1 MSDKTYEMIGADGEQ
16 YGPFTI
22 QQLQDNLSHGRANA
36 QTQIRETGTEAWQPL
51 GQLQGSQS
59 IENFAEYREA
69 ILAGNRRLDV
79 GLAFSQG
86 GELFRSHMGIL
97 IGSFLLFMLLII
109 VTASVPIV
117 GLCVQ
122 ITFQG
127 PLMGGFFILILNL
140 IRTGSA
146 SIGDLFKGFESFG
159 GLFLI
164 TLVQS
169 LIILLVM
176 LPGIALMIGG
186 FVTEVDFRALDWQNE
201 EAVLKA
207 LGAGLLNS
215 LTILGFLSM
224 ILLSIISYV
233 LIFFPLPLLADK
245 KLGFDEAFGLG
256 FQVSK
261 RNFFPILILFIIGSL
276 VIGISSI
283 PCGLGLIFAGPWF
296 YAVLAQAY
304 EQLFSLSTVA
314 PQSEE

>member
-1 MSDKTYEMIGADGEQ
+1 MSDKTYEMIGADGKK

-117 GLCVQ
+117 GSCVQ

-169 LIILLVM
+169 LIMLLVM

-207 LGAGLLNS
+207 LGAGLLNP

>member
-1 MSDKTYEMIGADGEQ
+1 
-16 YGPFTI
+16 
-22 QQLQDNLSHGRANA
+22 
-36 QTQIRETGTEAWQPL
+36 
-51 GQLQGSQS
+51 
-59 IENFAEYREA
+59 
-69 ILAGNRRLDV
+69 
-79 GLAFSQG
+79 
-86 GELFRSHMGIL
+86 
-97 IGSFLLFMLLII
+97 
-109 VTASVPIV
+109 
-117 GLCVQ
+117 
-122 ITFQG
+122 
-127 PLMGGFFILILNL
+127 
-140 IRTGSA
+140 
-146 SIGDLFKGFESFG
+146 
-159 GLFLI
+159 
-164 TLVQS
+164 
-169 LIILLVM
+169 
-176 LPGIALMIGG
+176 MIGG

-207 LGAGLLNS
+207 LGAGLLNP

>member
-1 MSDKTYEMIGADGEQ
+1 MSDKTYEMIGADGKK

-51 GQLQGSQS
+51 GQLLGSQS
-59 IENFAEYREA
+59 IENFADYREA

-79 GLAFSQG
+79 GLALSQG

-117 GLCVQ
+117 GSCVQ

-164 TLVQS
+164 TLGQS
-169 LIILLVM
+169 LIMLLVM

-207 LGAGLLNS
+207 LGAGLLNP

-233 LIFFPLPLLADK
+233 LIFFPLPLLADR
-245 KLGFDEAFGLG
+245 KLDFSEAFGLG

-261 RNFFPILILFIIGSL
+261 QNFFPILKLIIIGSL
-276 VIGISSI
+276 VIGISLI

>member
-1 MSDKTYEMIGADGEQ
+1 
-16 YGPFTI
+16 
-22 QQLQDNLSHGRANA
+22 
-36 QTQIRETGTEAWQPL
+36 
-51 GQLQGSQS
+51 
-59 IENFAEYREA
+59 
-69 ILAGNRRLDV
+69 
-79 GLAFSQG
+79 
-86 GELFRSHMGIL
+86 
-97 IGSFLLFMLLII
+97 
-109 VTASVPIV
+109 
-117 GLCVQ
+117 
-122 ITFQG
+122 
-127 PLMGGFFILILNL
+127 
-140 IRTGSA
+140 
-146 SIGDLFKGFESFG
+146 
-159 GLFLI
+159 
-164 TLVQS
+164 
-169 LIILLVM
+169 
-176 LPGIALMIGG
+176 MIGG

-207 LGAGLLNS
+207 LGAGLLNP

-261 RNFFPILILFIIGSL
+261 QNFFPILKLIIIGSL
-276 VIGISSI
+276 VIGISLI

>member
-1 MSDKTYEMIGADGEQ
+1 MSDKTYEMIGADGKK

-169 LIILLVM
+169 LIMLLVT

-207 LGAGLLNS
+207 LGAGLLNP

-233 LIFFPLPLLADK
+233 LIFFPLPLLADR
-245 KLGFDEAFGLG
+245 KLDFSEAFGLG

-261 RNFFPILILFIIGSL
+261 QNFFPILKLIIIGSL
-276 VIGISSI
+276 VIGISLI
-283 PCGLGLIFAGPWF
+283 PWGLGLIFAGPWF

>member
-59 IENFAEYREA
+59 IKNFAEYREA

-207 LGAGLLNS
+207 LGAGLLNP

-304 EQLFSLSTVA
+304 EQLFSLYCGTT
-314 PQSEE
+314 E

>member
-1 MSDKTYEMIGADGEQ
+1 MSDKTYEMIGGDGEQ

-22 QQLQDNLSHGRANA
+22 LQLQDNLSNGRANA

-59 IENFAEYREA
+59 IENFVEYREA
-69 ILAGNRRLDV
+69 ISAGNRRLDV

-127 PLMGGFFILILNL
+127 PLMGGFFILILNI

-207 LGAGLLNS
+207 LGAGLLNP